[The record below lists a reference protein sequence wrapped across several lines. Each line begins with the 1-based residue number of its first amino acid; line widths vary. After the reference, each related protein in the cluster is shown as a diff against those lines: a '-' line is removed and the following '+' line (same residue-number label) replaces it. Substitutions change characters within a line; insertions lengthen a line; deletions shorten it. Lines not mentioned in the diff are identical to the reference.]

1 MITSMALRNFK
12 SWRDTGN
19 VRLAPLTGLFGTN
32 SSGKTSLMQF
42 LLMLKQTAESPDRN
56 LVLELGDSRNLVELG
71 TFADV
76 VHQHDLTHP
85 LQWRLA
91 WQLPE
96 PLVVADPGSR
106 KDVSLEANEIEIE
119 VSVSWEKNGSSASG
133 RPTVQS
139 MTYRFDGSDF
149 GMLPIAG
156 HAGEYELF
164 TTHKRFAFKR
174 VKGRAW
180 KLPQPAK
187 CYGFPDQVR
196 GYFQNAAFLSDF
208 ELAFERQ
215 AACIFYL
222 GPLREY
228 PKREDPWGGS
238 QPSDMGRR
246 GERVVEALLASR
258 DQGIKYSFGK
268 GVKRKSLDEVVASW
282 LKRLGLIDRFEVR
295 PISSGGK
302 LFQVWVRRQ
311 PGAKEVLLTDVGFG
325 VSQILPVIALC
336 YYAPR
341 GSVVLLEQPEIH
353 LHPRVQAG
361 LADVLIDAIKTREI
375 QIIVESHSEHL
386 LRRLQRN
393 IAEETVSPH
402 DTALYFCEIDAGVS
416 RLTAL
421 QVDMYGN
428 IENWPDGFFGDE
440 FEEIAAMQKAI
451 LRRRGGLTK

>member
-1 MITSMALRNFK
+1 MITSMSLQNFK
-12 SWRDTGN
+12 SWRDTGPI
-19 VRLAPLTGLFGTN
+19 RLAPLTGLFGTN

-56 LVLELGDSRNLVELG
+56 LVLELGDSRSLVELG
-71 TFADV
+71 TFSDV
-76 VHQHDLTHP
+76 VHQHDLSQP

-91 WQLPE
+91 WQLPQ

-106 KDVSLEANEIEIE
+106 KDVSLEAKELEVD
-119 VSVSWEKNGSSASG
+119 VSVSWERNGSSASG
-133 RPTVQS
+133 RPTVQA

-149 GMLPIAG
+149 GMQPIAG

-208 ELAFERQ
+208 ELEFERQ
-215 AACIFYL
+215 AARIFYL

-228 PKREDPWGGS
+228 PKREYAWGGS

-282 LKRLGLIDRFEVR
+282 LKRLGLIDRF
-295 PISSGGK
+295 
-302 LFQVWVRRQ
+302 
-311 PGAKEVLLTDVGFG
+311 
-325 VSQILPVIALC
+325 
-336 YYAPR
+336 
-341 GSVVLLEQPEIH
+341 
-353 LHPRVQAG
+353 
-361 LADVLIDAIKTREI
+361 
-375 QIIVESHSEHL
+375 
-386 LRRLQRN
+386 
-393 IAEETVSPH
+393 
-402 DTALYFCEIDAGVS
+402 
-416 RLTAL
+416 
-421 QVDMYGN
+421 
-428 IENWPDGFFGDE
+428 
-440 FEEIAAMQKAI
+440 
-451 LRRRGGLTK
+451 